1 MTDGTDAG
9 VRYCFVVAR
18 KNPDILARVQ
28 ERLSGDPRI
37 EVIAD
42 RRYGERR
49 LIPGSPSPERR
60 TRDRRRPTNIWNDL
74 TIYPTLVAQRHVD
87 SYAELEQKLASALR
101 DAGTLAAE
109 NERQRE
115 SVRSLEGRIEALAAG
130 YERLRAEN
138 ARLGDEVAERQR
150 RLEALASA
158 DAQLKTDVGALLGQ
172 AEHALGG
179 LIEKFQRLVPED
191 RAPQKEPRLRSL

>member
-1 MTDGTDAG
+1 MTNGTDAG
-9 VRYCFVVAR
+9 VRYFFVVAR
-18 KNPDILARVQ
+18 KDPDILARVQ

-37 EVIAD
+37 EVVAD

-49 LIPGSPSPERR
+49 RTWGSHAPERR

-87 SYAELEQKLASALR
+87 SYAELEQKLATAAR
-101 DAGTLAAE
+101 EAGALAAE

-115 SVRSLEGRIEALAAG
+115 ALRSLEGRIEAFAAG
-130 YERLRAEN
+130 EERLRAEN
-138 ARLGDEVAERQR
+138 AGLRAEIAELQR
-150 RLEALASA
+150 RLEALVSA
-158 DAQLKTDVGALLGQ
+158 DTQFKTDVGALLGQ

-191 RAPQKEPRLRSL
+191 RMPQNEPRLRSL